1 MPRKS
6 QKTEEKSTSRV
17 SKQEQESS
25 VETTTQQKPR
35 SSKKQ
40 PVQQPVV
47 EAQVET
53 EQETNVETEQ
63 EETQTSRQVP
73 TRESVTTEF
82 DELISAIDAEIESLR
97 TAPSKSKGV
106 KFLRTVNKRLK
117 TLKSHSLRV
126 SKQRPS
132 SRRKNT
138 NSGFLKP
145 VNISKELAKFT
156 GWDQNEPRS
165 RVDVTKYIC
174 NYIKE
179 HNLQD
184 PEDRRNIR
192 VENDANL
199 KKLLRFDGKDK
210 KPLTYYSLQTYLKS
224 HFVPSA
230 QTQQ

>member
-1 MPRKS
+1 
-6 QKTEEKSTSRV
+6 
-17 SKQEQESS
+17 
-25 VETTTQQKPR
+25 
-35 SSKKQ
+35 
-40 PVQQPVV
+40 
-47 EAQVET
+47 VET

-63 EETQTSRQVP
+63 ETQASRHVP

-82 DELISAIDAEIESLR
+82 DELIAAVEAEIESLR

-106 KFLRTVNKRLK
+106 KFLRTINKRLK
-117 TLKSHSLRV
+117 TLKSHALRV